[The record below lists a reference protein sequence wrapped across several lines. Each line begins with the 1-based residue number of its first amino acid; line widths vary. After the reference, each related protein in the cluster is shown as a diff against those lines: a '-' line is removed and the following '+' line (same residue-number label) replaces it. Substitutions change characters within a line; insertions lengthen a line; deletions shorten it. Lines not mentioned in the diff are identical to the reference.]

1 MIRVVIADDQA
12 LVRGGIR
19 MILETQADIE
29 VVGEAADG
37 DEAVAMAGKLS
48 PDVILM
54 DIRMPGTGGVQAT
67 RAITRDRVPGTR
79 PHVLVVTTFDLDHY
93 VYQALKAGASG
104 FLLKDEPPERLPAA
118 VRTVAAGDA
127 LLAPVLLR
135 RLLDEY
141 VSRPEPGRVS
151 PPPGLTEREIEVLK
165 LIGHAQSNSE
175 IAAELFLSET
185 TVKTHVTRIFTKL
198 HLRDRAQAVVLAYET
213 GLVTPHR

>member
-19 MILETQADIE
+19 MILETQADIS
-29 VVGEAADG
+29 VAGEAADG
-37 DEAVAMAGKLS
+37 DAAVALARELA
-48 PDVILM
+48 PDVVLM
-54 DIRMPGTGGVQAT
+54 DIRMPGTDGVQAT
-67 RAITRDRVPGTR
+67 RAITQDRAPGSR
-79 PHVLVVTTFDLDHY
+79 PRVLVVTTFNLDHY

-104 FLLKDEPPERLPAA
+104 FLLKDDPPERLAAA

-127 LLAPVLLR
+127 LLAPALLR

-141 VSRPEPGRVS
+141 ISRPEPGHVS
-151 PPPGLTEREIEVLK
+151 PPPQLTGREVEVLR
-165 LIGHAQSNSE
+165 LIGRGRSNAE

-198 HLRDRAQAVVLAYET
+198 GLRDRAQAVVLAYET